1 MNVDEGLKLA
11 RIEAE
16 QIAASHLTYIMT
28 NGERGRSAM
37 LNTMLFEDS
46 KEEDIHRRAVLL
58 TEYYILTVLTQAMEE
73 ELKRTEEEEN

>member
-37 LNTMLFEDS
+37 LNMMLFEDS

-58 TEYYILTVLTQAMEE
+58 TEYFILLTLTRAMQK
-73 ELKRTEEEEN
+73 ELRRMEGKN

>member
-16 QIAASHLTYIMT
+16 QIAASHLTHIMT

-37 LNTMLFEDS
+37 LNMMLFEDS

-58 TEYYILTVLTQAMEE
+58 TEYFILLTLTRAMQK
-73 ELKRTEEEEN
+73 ELRRTEEES